1 MRPLGS
7 GVARASAALPRRP
20 LLSNNPT
27 RGNLVLSLS
36 VILLVAC
43 APGGCV
49 ERSSEYAHFRGVRS
63 AELFMVAMR
72 HS

>member
-43 APGGCV
+43 TPVVAL
-49 ERSSEYAHFRGVRS
+49 SVRANTLTFGES
-63 AELFMVAMR
+63 GRLNYLW
-72 HS
+72 